1 MSRLHIQ
8 IPSQHPKAVITIPVR
23 ITDINY
29 GNHLGNDA
37 IVSIIHESRMQF
49 FNEHGFTELDAGGT
63 SLIISDLAVSYKN
76 ESFYGDKLQ
85 IEIYASDISRV
96 SFELLYKISTI
107 RNDQTLLISIAKT
120 TMVCF
125 NYEIKKVT
133 AVTEELKQIL
143 L

>member
-8 IPSQHPKAVITIPVR
+8 IPAQEPKSVLTIPVR

-37 IVSIIHESRMQF
+37 IVSIIHEARMQF
-49 FNEHGFTELDAGGT
+49 FKEHGFTELDAGGT
-63 SLIISDLAVSYKN
+63 SLIMSDIAVSYKN

-96 SFELLYKISTI
+96 SFDLLYKISAI
-107 RNDQTLLISIAKT
+107 RNEKTLLIAVAKT
-120 TMVCF
+120 GMVCY
-125 NYEIKKVT
+125 NYDIKKVT
-133 AVTEELKQIL
+133 PVTQELKQIL